1 MAILE
6 PFALAIGFLL
16 SYLFDFTNS
25 YGFSIVI
32 LTVIINIV
40 IFPLTLRQTRS
51 TKRMQDAQSDIKK
64 IQKEY
69 KDNKEELNKA
79 MAAMYKEKGINP
91 LGCILPIIIQIQ
103 SLQADL
109 IQAYEDAN
117 AVGCGTTVASTTY
130 QQDVVTN
137 RSQNINSGN
146 YTGTDPFGGQTSANM
161 SAANVGVGTLTVH
174 SANGGTGIGTA
185 YAGISSCYNNLLG
198 CDLAEGSVTCAGWA
212 STITAIENQITA
224 LRNQLPTLISDTN
237 RLKSER
243 RELEVIRYGDLF
255 IIGRLQERKVGIGT
269 VVTTTQEYSS
279 NN

>member
-1 MAILE
+1 MPSNKNFIDNLTA
-6 PFALAIGFLL
+6 AQSAADTAIGIA
-16 SYLFDFTNS
+16 SAA
-25 YGFSIVI
+25 I
-32 LTVIINIV
+32 
-40 IFPLTLRQTRS
+40 PS
-51 TKRMQDAQSDIKK
+51 TQAEIDLITPVCVDIDE
-64 IQKEY
+64 Q
-69 KDNKEELNKA
+69 
-79 MAAMYKEKGINP
+79 
-91 LGCILPIIIQIQ
+91 ILPIINQIQ

-137 RSQNINSGN
+137 RSQNINSRN

-224 LRNQLPTLISDTN
+224 LRNQLPALISDTN

-243 RELEVIRYGDLF
+243 RESEIIRYGDLF
-255 IIGRLQERKVGIGT
+255 IIGRLEERKVGIGT